1 MSGLQNLFLTPP
13 NKLDPNCA
21 TKSSSSEKKRCD
33 VTYKECNRLESTP
46 SDVHEHVVSCRNICE
61 LLKEVPSHLIVTGIE
76 NQREKYLNNSS
87 TLDNLTRP
95 QATVENIDVI
105 PNMTCMY
112 PKNSTSSTICMAEL
126 NKAIEC
132 LHAQDYNTMLTIIT
146 SLLPHD
152 IEDTLLCTFGCGLAY
167 YKLSKLSAA
176 TYYIKDYMLLSQANH
191 KTADVSLAHV
201 YLGDIAFME
210 NNYITAAD
218 HYLKGIKNHGTNN
231 VSTIFKLQMPTI
243 STLYAKQGAALRQ
256 ASHMAMAV
264 DAFRNSVMTAEWG
277 KDKLSSH
284 NSLGNLL
291 QSLGDHAGA
300 LEEYKFCI
308 ELCEDL
314 KDYVSLGWTHGNMG
328 NAYIGLHEKDKAL
341 YHLKTSLDLVLV
353 HEPMPAAI
361 CRAYNNLGTAHQA
374 LNELDL
380 AEQNYR
386 LAQTQAVYGNDRTGE
401 GRALGNLGNLF
412 LLRKNYS
419 KAVECYSE
427 VLQLSKERS
436 VVSTVYHNRGCAYYE
451 WAEMKRSFSSIP
463 DLTLSAQELYS
474 LAIFDLRETIRL
486 YEELYQS
493 AKGSSKGL
501 NLSVSL
507 TESNS
512 RTFHRLQDCLVNL
525 EQSEEALVIAESSRA
540 RSLGEVLLDKSK
552 HAWPNLR
559 YPLTLNTIKRTVASQ
574 ECPVVYLSYTGARLL
589 LWLLVPGNS
598 KCMIYHEAVQ
608 VDKLEQEKFDGKSFD
623 LYVCHKVSRAAG
635 DARLELFGD
644 SNNDNMSLTI
654 LYEIVALPI
663 IKMLTA
669 AKIKNE
675 TKKLIIIPDSYTC
688 LIPFAALHQDL
699 DDTFGDMF
707 CIHIMPSLL
716 ALGILGSQTNQ
727 TILIEPNNACVVG
740 NPDIPV
746 FEHNGEE
753 WNLGR
758 LPHAAKEAEWISR
771 ALKTSPILD
780 QQATKRAILG
790 HMMSANI
797 IHIATHGS
805 AVSGFLA
812 FSGVNTSFRGS
823 PADTKDVLLF
833 PSEVENLTITPA
845 VVVLSSCDSARG
857 TVRAD
862 GIMGMGRAFFIA
874 GAQSILSTLWKVPDE
889 SAGVFMQ
896 FFYQY
901 LGEDGLSTTQALQKA
916 VCSLRCFRKYS
927 HYVHWGA
934 YQLCGK
940 EMVMDLKT
948 KANDVLLEQRLGPK
962 VAFPR
967 HDVVKKLELSLLDTT
982 TSSNVQILW
991 GCSGSKPSEVAIS
1004 FIYSFDNRFEGG
1016 IYWIDGNFSEGVEA
1030 SFQNILKVLQEKTF
1044 QHFSEDHQ
1052 SLVVLDNIESMQP
1065 ILDSPSG
1072 SLLLGFLKHQNT
1084 CIIAITRCCN
1094 CPVKL
1099 QQDIDQHLSR
1109 GSTVHEI
1116 FPLPQNLAMQR
1127 LVYELVRVQVPVAQ
1141 KDQTVLEECVDHAY
1155 GSPDLLN
1162 LTASVLIKSYENHS
1176 KLQGCVEPHRESNV
1190 SSSLRFDSEQVV
1202 THLVEQC
1209 SLSTRELLAL
1219 YCLSGLST
1227 APIPLCVVR
1236 TLIDTLSD
1244 CGMRETSL
1252 LDKLGTLRLVSR
1264 YPQYV
1269 ILNKELTEEIKMEPL
1284 YYVPRTL
1291 STALW
1296 NHTMSDEDKRM
1307 SLTVGTQF
1315 RELYNYIRFIPNPSF
1330 NCNASITFIAW
1341 DTYYALPDGTT
1352 IDTTTPDLQTRPLWV
1367 VVVPVNNAPKLL

>member
-1 MSGLQNLFLTPP
+1 MVEMQNKFSNERSAMQRIGENSSLHNLSLTPQQQ
-13 NKLDPNCA
+13 LGSYCD
-21 TKSSSSEKKRCD
+21 TKSSSARKKIPTTKTSASPKNDTPFVVEKEKERCS
-33 VTYKECNRLESTP
+33 VTYEECNRLDITQC
-46 SDVHEHVVSCRNICE
+46 DVHECVVVYRNICE

-76 NQREKYLNNSS
+76 NKRQKYPQATFTRDMEHSNNNFKS
-87 TLDNLTRP
+87 DNLTRP
-95 QATVENIDVI
+95 QETVENTDVI
-105 PNMTCMY
+105 PNMTCVY
-112 PKNSTSSTICMAEL
+112 PNNSTSSTIYGSCMAEL

-132 LHAQDYNTMLTIIT
+132 LHAQDYNTMLTIVT

-152 IEDTLLCTFGCGLAY
+152 IEDILLCTFGCGLAY

-176 TYYIKDYMLLSQANH
+176 TGYFNDYMQLSQDNH

-201 YLGDIAFME
+201 YLGDIASME
-210 NNYITAAD
+210 NDYITAAD
-218 HYLKGIKNHGTNN
+218 HYLKGVKNHGTNN
-231 VSTIFKLQMPTI
+231 VSRIFKLQMPTV

-264 DAFRNSVMTAEWG
+264 DAFRNAVMTAEWG

-300 LEEYKFCI
+300 REEYKLCI

-328 NAYIGLHEKDKAL
+328 NAYIGLHEKNKAL
-341 YHLKTSLDLVLV
+341 YHLKKSLDLVLV
-353 HEPMPAAI
+353 HEPTPIAI

-401 GRALGNLGNLF
+401 GRALGNLGNLS

-451 WAEMKRSFSSIP
+451 WAEMKRSSSSIP
-463 DLTLSAQELYS
+463 DSTLSAHEMYS
-474 LAIFDLRETIRL
+474 LAIDDLRETIRL
-486 YEELYQS
+486 HEEIYQS
-493 AKGSSKGL
+493 TKGSSKGL
-501 NLSVSL
+501 NLSVLL
-507 TESNS
+507 TESNA

-525 EQSEEALVIAESSRA
+525 EQSEEALVVAESSRA

-552 HAWPNLR
+552 HTWPNLR
-559 YPLTLNTIKRTVASQ
+559 YPLTLNTIKRIVASQ
-574 ECPVVYLSYTGARLL
+574 ECPIVYLSYTGARLL

-608 VDKLEQEKFDGKSFD
+608 VDKLEQDKFDGKSFD
-623 LYVCHKVSRAAG
+623 HYVCHNVTRAAG
-635 DARLELFGD
+635 DAQLELFGD
-644 SNNDNMSLTI
+644 SNNDTMSLTI
-654 LYEIVALPI
+654 LHEIVALPI
-663 IKMLTA
+663 IKMLAA

-740 NPDIPV
+740 NPDIPI

-758 LPHAAKEAEWISR
+758 LPHAAKEAEWISC

-780 QQATKRAILG
+780 QQATKNAVLSR
-790 HMMSANI
+790 MMSANI

-812 FSGVNTSFRGS
+812 FSGVKTSFRGS

-862 GIMGMGRAFFIA
+862 GIMGMGRAFFLA
-874 GAQSILSTLWKVPDE
+874 GAQSILCTLWKVPDE

-927 HYVHWGA
+927 HYAHWGA

-948 KANDVLLEQRLGPK
+948 KANEVLLEQRLGPK

-967 HDVVKKLELSLLDTT
+967 HDVVKKLELSLLDCTT
-982 TSSNVQILW
+982 TPSNVQVR
-991 GCSGSKPSEVAIS
+991 S
-1004 FIYSFDNRFEGG
+1004 
-1016 IYWIDGNFSEGVEA
+1016 ID
-1030 SFQNILKVLQEKTF
+1030 
-1044 QHFSEDHQ
+1044 
-1052 SLVVLDNIESMQP
+1052 
-1065 ILDSPSG
+1065 
-1072 SLLLGFLKHQNT
+1072 
-1084 CIIAITRCCN
+1084 
-1094 CPVKL
+1094 
-1099 QQDIDQHLSR
+1099 
-1109 GSTVHEI
+1109 
-1116 FPLPQNLAMQR
+1116 
-1127 LVYELVRVQVPVAQ
+1127 
-1141 KDQTVLEECVDHAY
+1141 
-1155 GSPDLLN
+1155 
-1162 LTASVLIKSYENHS
+1162 
-1176 KLQGCVEPHRESNV
+1176 
-1190 SSSLRFDSEQVV
+1190 LR
-1202 THLVEQC
+1202 H
-1209 SLSTRELLAL
+1209 AL
-1219 YCLSGLST
+1219 YT
-1227 APIPLCVVR
+1227 YVR
-1236 TLIDTLSD
+1236 TYTDSM
-1244 CGMRETSL
+1244 GL
-1252 LDKLGTLRLVSR
+1252 LW
-1264 YPQYV
+1264 Q
-1269 ILNKELTEEIKMEPL
+1269 
-1284 YYVPRTL
+1284 
-1291 STALW
+1291 
-1296 NHTMSDEDKRM
+1296 
-1307 SLTVGTQF
+1307 
-1315 RELYNYIRFIPNPSF
+1315 
-1330 NCNASITFIAW
+1330 
-1341 DTYYALPDGTT
+1341 
-1352 IDTTTPDLQTRPLWV
+1352 
-1367 VVVPVNNAPKLL
+1367 

>member
-1 MSGLQNLFLTPP
+1 MDLCNEFATLHFNSAKNRSIIFLDVYQMEKLTLSDSHERCAEQHKHAVENNKQRNLLTPP
-13 NKLDPNCA
+13 QQLSPSSDTQSDAGLVKLKNSSSGNRSVTTKTSVLLKNFVGGKDKMIIKEYSVACEECSKLD
-21 TKSSSSEKKRCD
+21 
-33 VTYKECNRLESTP
+33 STQYGI
-46 SDVHEHVVSCRNICE
+46 HQCVVVYRNICE
-61 LLKEVPSHLIVTGIE
+61 LLKEVPSHLIVTGIA
-76 NQREKYLNNSS
+76 NKRKKYPQATLTRDTEHSFNNSS
-87 TLDNLTRP
+87 ILDNFTRP
-95 QATVENIDVI
+95 QETVENTDVI
-105 PNMTCMY
+105 PNMPNVY
-112 PKNSTSSTICMAEL
+112 SKNSTSSTICGSCMAEL

-132 LHAQDYNTMLTIIT
+132 LHAQDYNTMLTIVT

-152 IEDTLLCTFGCGLAY
+152 IEDILLCTFGCGLAY

-176 TYYIKDYMLLSQANH
+176 TGYFNDYMQLSQANH

-201 YLGDIAFME
+201 YLGDIASME
-210 NNYITAAD
+210 NNYNTAAD

-231 VSTIFKLQMPTI
+231 VSRTFKLQMPTI
-243 STLYAKQGAALRQ
+243 STLYVKQGAALRQ

-264 DAFRNSVMTAEWG
+264 DAFRNAVMTAEWG

-300 LEEYKFCI
+300 LEEYKLGI

-328 NAYIGLHEKDKAL
+328 NACIGLHDKDKAL
-341 YHLKTSLDLVLV
+341 YHLKKSLDLVLV
-353 HEPMPAAI
+353 HEPTPAAI

-412 LLRKNYS
+412 LLRKNFS

-451 WAEMKRSFSSIP
+451 WAEMTRSSSIP
-463 DLTLSAQELYS
+463 DLTLSAQEMYR
-474 LAIFDLRETIRL
+474 LAIDDLRETIRL
-486 YEELYQS
+486 HEEIYQS
-493 AKGSSKGL
+493 AKGSSKGR

-525 EQSEEALVIAESSRA
+525 EQSEEALVVAESSRA

-552 HAWPNLR
+552 NTWPNLK
-559 YPLTLNTIKRTVASQ
+559 YPLTLNTIKRIVASQ
-574 ECPVVYLSYTGARLL
+574 ECPIVYLSYTGARLL

-623 LYVCHKVSRAAG
+623 HYVCHNVTRAAG
-635 DARLELFGD
+635 DAQLELFGD
-644 SNNDNMSLTI
+644 SNNDKMSLTI
-654 LYEIVALPI
+654 LHEIVALPI
-663 IKMLTA
+663 IKMLAA

-699 DDTFGDMF
+699 DDTFGDKF

-716 ALGILGSQTNQ
+716 ALGILGYQTNQ

-740 NPDIPV
+740 NPDIPI

-758 LPHAAKEAEWISR
+758 LPHAAKEAEWISC

-780 QQATKRAILG
+780 QQATKRAVLSR
-790 HMMSANI
+790 MMSANI

-812 FSGVNTSFRGS
+812 FSGVKTSFRGS

-833 PSEVENLTITPA
+833 PSEVENLTISPA

-862 GIMGMGRAFFIA
+862 GIMGMGRAFFLA

-940 EMVMDLKT
+940 EMVMDLTT
-948 KANDVLLEQRLGPK
+948 KANDVFLEQRLGPK

-967 HDVVKKLELSLLDTT
+967 HDAMKKLEISLLDSTT
-982 TSSNVQILW
+982 TPSNVQVRYIGLRDALYLYSYIHRFYGAALAVNRQKLPLVLYIPLIIVLW
-991 GCSGSKPSEVAIS
+991 VAFIGLMEIS
-1004 FIYSFDNRFEGG
+1004 QKE
-1016 IYWIDGNFSEGVEA
+1016 
-1030 SFQNILKVLQEKTF
+1030 LKL
-1044 QHFSEDHQ
+1044 
-1052 SLVVLDNIESMQP
+1052 
-1065 ILDSPSG
+1065 
-1072 SLLLGFLKHQNT
+1072 
-1084 CIIAITRCCN
+1084 
-1094 CPVKL
+1094 
-1099 QQDIDQHLSR
+1099 LSR
-1109 GSTVHEI
+1109 I
-1116 FPLPQNLAMQR
+1116 
-1127 LVYELVRVQVPVAQ
+1127 
-1141 KDQTVLEECVDHAY
+1141 C
-1155 GSPDLLN
+1155 
-1162 LTASVLIKSYENHS
+1162 
-1176 KLQGCVEPHRESNV
+1176 
-1190 SSSLRFDSEQVV
+1190 
-1202 THLVEQC
+1202 
-1209 SLSTRELLAL
+1209 
-1219 YCLSGLST
+1219 
-1227 APIPLCVVR
+1227 
-1236 TLIDTLSD
+1236 
-1244 CGMRETSL
+1244 
-1252 LDKLGTLRLVSR
+1252 
-1264 YPQYV
+1264 
-1269 ILNKELTEEIKMEPL
+1269 
-1284 YYVPRTL
+1284 
-1291 STALW
+1291 
-1296 NHTMSDEDKRM
+1296 
-1307 SLTVGTQF
+1307 
-1315 RELYNYIRFIPNPSF
+1315 
-1330 NCNASITFIAW
+1330 
-1341 DTYYALPDGTT
+1341 
-1352 IDTTTPDLQTRPLWV
+1352 
-1367 VVVPVNNAPKLL
+1367 

>member
-1 MSGLQNLFLTPP
+1 MYKSYVFLKLFYVNLLNFILISPPPPKKKIHGHLMEMQNTFSNERCAEQHVGENNCLQKLCLTPP
-13 NKLDPNCA
+13 KQLSSNCA
-21 TKSSSSEKKRCD
+21 TKSSSSRKKIPTSPNNDTQFSVGGKRKKVKGRS
-33 VTYKECNRLESTP
+33 VTYEECNRLDSTQCNI
-46 SDVHEHVVSCRNICE
+46 HECVVVYQNICE
-61 LLKEVPSHLIVTGIE
+61 LLKEVPPHLIVTGIE
-76 NQREKYLNNSS
+76 NKRKKY
-87 TLDNLTRP
+87 P
-95 QATVENIDVI
+95 QATFTRDIEHSSNNDYLNEPQRTVENTDDI

-112 PKNSTSSTICMAEL
+112 PNNSTSSTINGSCMAEL

-132 LHAQDYNTMLTIIT
+132 LHAQDYNTMLSIVT

-152 IEDTLLCTFGCGLAY
+152 IEDILLCTFGCGLAY

-176 TYYIKDYMLLSQANH
+176 TGYFKDYMQLSQANH

-201 YLGDIAFME
+201 YLGDISSME

-218 HYLKGIKNHGTNN
+218 HYLKGVKNHGTNN
-231 VSTIFKLQMPTI
+231 VSRIFKLQMPTI

-264 DAFRNSVMTAEWG
+264 DAFRNAVMTAEWG

-300 LEEYKFCI
+300 LEEYKLCI

-341 YHLKTSLDLVLV
+341 YHLKKSLDLVLV
-353 HEPMPAAI
+353 HEPTPAAI

-451 WAEMKRSFSSIP
+451 WAEMKRSSSSIP
-463 DLTLSAQELYS
+463 DLTLSAQEMYS
-474 LAIFDLRETIRL
+474 LAINDLRETIKL
-486 YEELYQS
+486 HEELYES
-493 AKGSSKGL
+493 TKGSSKGL
-501 NLSVSL
+501 SLSVSL

-525 EQSEEALVIAESSRA
+525 EQSEEALVVAESSRA
-540 RSLGEVLLDKSK
+540 RSLGEVLLDKNK
-552 HAWPNLR
+552 HASPNFR
-559 YPLTLNTIKRTVASQ
+559 YTLTLNTIKRIVASQ
-574 ECPVVYLSYTGARLL
+574 EYPIVYLSYTGARLL

-608 VDKLEQEKFDGKSFD
+608 VDKLEQEKFDGQSFD
-623 LYVCHKVSRAAG
+623 HYVCYNVTRAAG
-635 DARLELFGD
+635 DAQLELFGD
-644 SNNDNMSLTI
+644 SNNDKMSLTI
-654 LYEIVALPI
+654 LYEIVAIPI
-663 IKMLTA
+663 IKMMAA
-669 AKIKNE
+669 AKLKNE

-740 NPDIPV
+740 NPDIPI

-758 LPHAAKEAEWISR
+758 LPHAAKEAEWISC

-780 QQATKRAILG
+780 QQATKNAVLSR
-790 HMMSANI
+790 MMSANI

-812 FSGVNTSFRGS
+812 FSGVKTSFRGS

-857 TVRAD
+857 TVCAD

-927 HYVHWGA
+927 HYTHWGA

-948 KANDVLLEQRLGPK
+948 KANEVLLEQRLGPK

-967 HDVVKKLELSLLDTT
+967 HDVVKKLELSLLD
-982 TSSNVQILW
+982 S
-991 GCSGSKPSEVAIS
+991 
-1004 FIYSFDNRFEGG
+1004 
-1016 IYWIDGNFSEGVEA
+1016 
-1030 SFQNILKVLQEKTF
+1030 
-1044 QHFSEDHQ
+1044 
-1052 SLVVLDNIESMQP
+1052 
-1065 ILDSPSG
+1065 
-1072 SLLLGFLKHQNT
+1072 
-1084 CIIAITRCCN
+1084 
-1094 CPVKL
+1094 
-1099 QQDIDQHLSR
+1099 
-1109 GSTVHEI
+1109 
-1116 FPLPQNLAMQR
+1116 
-1127 LVYELVRVQVPVAQ
+1127 
-1141 KDQTVLEECVDHAY
+1141 
-1155 GSPDLLN
+1155 
-1162 LTASVLIKSYENHS
+1162 
-1176 KLQGCVEPHRESNV
+1176 
-1190 SSSLRFDSEQVV
+1190 
-1202 THLVEQC
+1202 
-1209 SLSTRELLAL
+1209 
-1219 YCLSGLST
+1219 
-1227 APIPLCVVR
+1227 
-1236 TLIDTLSD
+1236 
-1244 CGMRETSL
+1244 
-1252 LDKLGTLRLVSR
+1252 
-1264 YPQYV
+1264 
-1269 ILNKELTEEIKMEPL
+1269 
-1284 YYVPRTL
+1284 
-1291 STALW
+1291 
-1296 NHTMSDEDKRM
+1296 
-1307 SLTVGTQF
+1307 
-1315 RELYNYIRFIPNPSF
+1315 
-1330 NCNASITFIAW
+1330 
-1341 DTYYALPDGTT
+1341 
-1352 IDTTTPDLQTRPLWV
+1352 TTTPLNVQVRSVGLRDALYTYVLTYTDSMGLLWQ
-1367 VVVPVNNAPKLL
+1367 

>member
-1 MSGLQNLFLTPP
+1 MTLLNFISVSQKKKKIQLFRGYLMEKQNKFSNKWCADQHVGKNSGLQNSFSTPP
-13 NKLDPNCA
+13 KKWSPNCT
-21 TKSSSSEKKRCD
+21 TKSSSSGKKRCD
-33 VTYKECNRLESTP
+33 VTYEECNRLDST
-46 SDVHEHVVSCRNICE
+46 SCVIDERVVVCRNICE
-61 LLKEVPSHLIVTGIE
+61 LLKEVPAHLIVTGIE
-76 NQREKYLNNSS
+76 NKRKKY
-87 TLDNLTRP
+87 P
-95 QATVENIDVI
+95 QATFTRNIEHSINNDYLNEPQRTVENTDDI
-105 PNMTCMY
+105 PNMTCVY
-112 PKNSTSSTICMAEL
+112 PNNSTSSTIYDSCMAEL

-132 LHAQDYNTMLTIIT
+132 LHAQDYNTMLSIVT

-152 IEDTLLCTFGCGLAY
+152 IEDILLCTFGCGLAY

-176 TYYIKDYMLLSQANH
+176 TGYFKDYMQLSQANH

-201 YLGDIAFME
+201 YLGDISSME

-218 HYLKGIKNHGTNN
+218 QYLKGVMNHGTNN
-231 VSTIFKLQMPTI
+231 VSRTFKLQMPTV

-264 DAFRNSVMTAEWG
+264 DAFRNAVMTAEWG

-300 LEEYKFCI
+300 LEEYKLCI

-341 YHLKTSLDLVLV
+341 YHLKKSLDLVLV
-353 HEPMPAAI
+353 HEPTPAAI

-451 WAEMKRSFSSIP
+451 WAEMKRSSSSIP
-463 DLTLSAQELYS
+463 DLTLSAQEMYS
-474 LAIFDLRETIRL
+474 LAINDLRETIKL
-486 YEELYQS
+486 HEEIYES
-493 AKGSSKGL
+493 TKGSSKGL
-501 NLSVSL
+501 SLSVSL

-525 EQSEEALVIAESSRA
+525 EQSEEALVVAESSRA
-540 RSLGEVLLDKSK
+540 RSLGEVLLDKNK
-552 HAWPNLR
+552 HASPNFR
-559 YPLTLNTIKRTVASQ
+559 YTLTLNTIKRIVASQ
-574 ECPVVYLSYTGARLL
+574 EYPIVYLSYTGARLL

-608 VDKLEQEKFDGKSFD
+608 VDKLEQEKFDGQSFD
-623 LYVCHKVSRAAG
+623 HYVCYNVTRAAG
-635 DARLELFGD
+635 DAQLELFGD
-644 SNNDNMSLTI
+644 SNNDKMSLTI
-654 LYEIVALPI
+654 LYEIVAIPI
-663 IKMLTA
+663 IKMMA
-669 AKIKNE
+669 AANIKNE

-688 LIPFAALHQDL
+688 LVPFAALHQDL

-740 NPDIPV
+740 NPDIPI

-758 LPHAAKEAEWISR
+758 LPHAAKEAEWISC

-780 QQATKRAILG
+780 QQATKNAVLSR
-790 HMMSANI
+790 MMSANI

-812 FSGVNTSFRGS
+812 FSGVKTSFRGS

-874 GAQSILSTLWKVPDE
+874 GAQSILCTLWKVPDE

-927 HYVHWGA
+927 HYAHWGA

-940 EMVMDLKT
+940 GMVMDLKT
-948 KANDVLLEQRLGPK
+948 KANGVFLEQRLGPK

-967 HDVVKKLELSLLDTT
+967 HDVVKKLELSLLDTPT
-982 TSSNVQILW
+982 TSSNVQVRSIAQ
-991 GCSGSKPSEVAIS
+991 GCTLHLHSYVHRFYGAALAVNPQKLPLVLYIPLIIVLRVVFIGLMEIS
-1004 FIYSFDNRFEGG
+1004 QKE
-1016 IYWIDGNFSEGVEA
+1016 
-1030 SFQNILKVLQEKTF
+1030 LKL
-1044 QHFSEDHQ
+1044 
-1052 SLVVLDNIESMQP
+1052 
-1065 ILDSPSG
+1065 
-1072 SLLLGFLKHQNT
+1072 
-1084 CIIAITRCCN
+1084 
-1094 CPVKL
+1094 
-1099 QQDIDQHLSR
+1099 LSR
-1109 GSTVHEI
+1109 I
-1116 FPLPQNLAMQR
+1116 
-1127 LVYELVRVQVPVAQ
+1127 
-1141 KDQTVLEECVDHAY
+1141 C
-1155 GSPDLLN
+1155 
-1162 LTASVLIKSYENHS
+1162 
-1176 KLQGCVEPHRESNV
+1176 
-1190 SSSLRFDSEQVV
+1190 
-1202 THLVEQC
+1202 
-1209 SLSTRELLAL
+1209 
-1219 YCLSGLST
+1219 
-1227 APIPLCVVR
+1227 
-1236 TLIDTLSD
+1236 
-1244 CGMRETSL
+1244 
-1252 LDKLGTLRLVSR
+1252 
-1264 YPQYV
+1264 
-1269 ILNKELTEEIKMEPL
+1269 
-1284 YYVPRTL
+1284 
-1291 STALW
+1291 
-1296 NHTMSDEDKRM
+1296 
-1307 SLTVGTQF
+1307 
-1315 RELYNYIRFIPNPSF
+1315 
-1330 NCNASITFIAW
+1330 
-1341 DTYYALPDGTT
+1341 
-1352 IDTTTPDLQTRPLWV
+1352 
-1367 VVVPVNNAPKLL
+1367 

>member
-1 MSGLQNLFLTPP
+1 MEMQNKFSNERCAEQHIGENSSVQNLCLTPQQQ
-13 NKLDPNCA
+13 LGSNCT
-21 TKSSSSEKKRCD
+21 TKSSSARKKIPTTKTSASPKNNTPFVVEKEKEKVKGCS
-33 VTYKECNRLESTP
+33 VTYEECNRLDNTHC
-46 SDVHEHVVSCRNICE
+46 DVHERVVVYRNICE
-61 LLKEVPSHLIVTGIE
+61 LFKKVPSHLIVTGIE
-76 NQREKYLNNSS
+76 NKRKKYPQATFTRDIDHTNNNFK
-87 TLDNLTRP
+87 LDNLTRP
-95 QATVENIDVI
+95 QETVENTNVI
-105 PNMTCMY
+105 PNMTCAY
-112 PKNSTSSTICMAEL
+112 PNNSTSSTIYGSCRAEL

-152 IEDTLLCTFGCGLAY
+152 IEDILLCTFGCGLAY

-176 TYYIKDYMLLSQANH
+176 TGYFKDYMQLSQANH

-201 YLGDIAFME
+201 YLGDIASME

-218 HYLKGIKNHGTNN
+218 HYLKGVKNHGTNN
-231 VSTIFKLQMPTI
+231 VSRILKLQMPTV

-264 DAFRNSVMTAEWG
+264 DAFRNAVMTAEWG

-300 LEEYKFCI
+300 LEEYKLCI

-341 YHLKTSLDLVLV
+341 YHLKKSLDLVLV
-353 HEPMPAAI
+353 HEPTPAAI

-412 LLRKNYS
+412 LLHKNYS

-451 WAEMKRSFSSIP
+451 WAEMKRSSSSIP
-463 DLTLSAQELYS
+463 GLPFSAQELYS
-474 LAIFDLRETIRL
+474 LAINDLRETIRL
-486 YEELYQS
+486 HEEIYQS
-493 AKGSSKGL
+493 TKGSSKGL

-525 EQSEEALVIAESSRA
+525 EQSEEALVVAESSRA

-552 HAWPNLR
+552 NTWPNLK
-559 YPLTLNTIKRTVASQ
+559 YPLTLNTIKRIVASQ
-574 ECPVVYLSYTGARLL
+574 ECPIVYLSYTGARLL

-623 LYVCHKVSRAAG
+623 HYVCHNVTRAAG
-635 DARLELFGD
+635 DAQLELFGD
-644 SNNDNMSLTI
+644 SNNDEMSLTI
-654 LYEIVALPI
+654 LYEIVAIPI
-663 IKMLTA
+663 IKMLAA

-740 NPDIPV
+740 NPDIPI

-758 LPHAAKEAEWISR
+758 LPHAAKEAEWISC

-780 QQATKRAILG
+780 QQATKRAVLSR
-790 HMMSANI
+790 MMSANI

-812 FSGVNTSFRGS
+812 FSGVKTFRGS

-862 GIMGMGRAFFIA
+862 DIMGRAFFIA

-927 HYVHWGA
+927 HYAHWGA

-940 EMVMDLKT
+940 EMVMDLTT
-948 KANDVLLEQRLGPK
+948 KANDAFLEQRLGPK

-967 HDVVKKLELSLLDTT
+967 HDVVKKLELSLLDSTT
-982 TSSNVQILW
+982 TPSNVQ
-991 GCSGSKPSEVAIS
+991 
-1004 FIYSFDNRFEGG
+1004 
-1016 IYWIDGNFSEGVEA
+1016 
-1030 SFQNILKVLQEKTF
+1030 
-1044 QHFSEDHQ
+1044 
-1052 SLVVLDNIESMQP
+1052 
-1065 ILDSPSG
+1065 
-1072 SLLLGFLKHQNT
+1072 
-1084 CIIAITRCCN
+1084 
-1094 CPVKL
+1094 
-1099 QQDIDQHLSR
+1099 
-1109 GSTVHEI
+1109 
-1116 FPLPQNLAMQR
+1116 
-1127 LVYELVRVQVPVAQ
+1127 VRSI
-1141 KDQTVLEECVDHAY
+1141 
-1155 GSPDLLN
+1155 G
-1162 LTASVLIKSYENHS
+1162 
-1176 KLQGCVEPHRESNV
+1176 
-1190 SSSLRFDSEQVV
+1190 LRD
-1202 THLVEQC
+1202 
-1209 SLSTRELLAL
+1209 AL
-1219 YCLSGLST
+1219 YTYILTYTDSMGL
-1227 APIPLCVVR
+1227 
-1236 TLIDTLSD
+1236 
-1244 CGMRETSL
+1244 
-1252 LDKLGTLRLVSR
+1252 
-1264 YPQYV
+1264 
-1269 ILNKELTEEIKMEPL
+1269 
-1284 YYVPRTL
+1284 
-1291 STALW
+1291 LW
-1296 NHTMSDEDKRM
+1296 
-1307 SLTVGTQF
+1307 Q
-1315 RELYNYIRFIPNPSF
+1315 
-1330 NCNASITFIAW
+1330 
-1341 DTYYALPDGTT
+1341 
-1352 IDTTTPDLQTRPLWV
+1352 
-1367 VVVPVNNAPKLL
+1367 